1 MIRCR
6 VPIAVVTLVLV
17 GHAAR
22 RNHRPKPRSPPPAAP
37 FEAPRLGVYV
47 TNETSGDLS
56 VIDAT
61 TGTVVGV
68 VALGKRP
75 RGIAVS
81 PDGTTLYV
89 ALSGSPPAPPG
100 VDESTLP
107 PPDRTAD
114 GIGVVDIRQ
123 MKLLKVLPSG
133 TDPEVVAVSH
143 DGTRVFVANEDAA
156 KASVVDV
163 ATGAILESFSIGE
176 EPEGVTVQPGADRVW
191 VTSEADGAVFVIDLP
206 THKVVASV
214 PVGPR
219 PRSIAFLP
227 DGSMAYVPAENGAT
241 VTVVDTRRL
250 KPVKTIQLGEGMRPM
265 GTAMA
270 PDGKFLYVTTG
281 RSKMLLIIDTATNAV
296 VGSVEAGVRPWGL
309 ALSADGKTA
318 YTANGPSN
326 EVAVIDLEARRV
338 TRTIHVG
345 RGTVGRGIRPTPI
358 ATRYA
363 VVRYAPR
370 ATECDSADCRRAS
383 GCARLPS
390 NT

>member
-1 MIRCR
+1 MIRYR
-6 VPIAVVTLVLV
+6 APIVLVTLVLV
-17 GHAAR
+17 GACRQAE
-22 RNHRPKPRSPPPAAP
+22 PPAETAKPAPAAP
-37 FEAPRLGVYV
+37 FEAPLLGVYV

-68 VALGKRP
+68 VPLGKRP

-100 VDESTLP
+100 VDETTLP

-114 GIGVVDIRQ
+114 GIGVVDVRQ

-163 ATGAILESFSIGE
+163 ATGAILESFRSVRN
-176 EPEGVTVQPGADRVW
+176 PKASRCRPGVDRVW
-191 VTSEADGAVFVIDLP
+191 VTSEDDGAVFVIDLP

-227 DGSMAYVPAENGAT
+227 DGSMAYVPSENGAT
-241 VTVVDTRRL
+241 VTVVDAKRL
-250 KPVKTIQLGEGMRPM
+250 KPVKTIKLGDGMRPM

-281 RSKMLLIIDTATNAV
+281 RSKMLLDHRHGHQYRRRLG
-296 VGSVEAGVRPWGL
+296 GS
-309 ALSADGKTA
+309 
-318 YTANGPSN
+318 
-326 EVAVIDLEARRV
+326 
-338 TRTIHVG
+338 
-345 RGTVGRGIRPTPI
+345 
-358 ATRYA
+358 
-363 VVRYAPR
+363 
-370 ATECDSADCRRAS
+370 RRAS
-383 GCARLPS
+383 LGPGARGRRQDRLHGERPIQ
-390 NT
+390 

>member
-6 VPIAVVTLVLV
+6 VPIAVVTLVLA
-17 GHAAR
+17 GACRQAE
-22 RNHRPKPRSPPPAAP
+22 PPAETAKPAPAAP

-68 VALGKRP
+68 VPLGKRP
-75 RGIAVS
+75 RGIAAS

-114 GIGVVDIRQ
+114 GIGVVDVRQ

-191 VTSEADGAVFVIDLP
+191 VTSE
-206 THKVVASV
+206 
-214 PVGPR
+214 
-219 PRSIAFLP
+219 
-227 DGSMAYVPAENGAT
+227 E
-241 VTVVDTRRL
+241 
-250 KPVKTIQLGEGMRPM
+250 
-265 GTAMA
+265 
-270 PDGKFLYVTTG
+270 
-281 RSKMLLIIDTATNAV
+281 
-296 VGSVEAGVRPWGL
+296 
-309 ALSADGKTA
+309 
-318 YTANGPSN
+318 
-326 EVAVIDLEARRV
+326 
-338 TRTIHVG
+338 
-345 RGTVGRGIRPTPI
+345 
-358 ATRYA
+358 
-363 VVRYAPR
+363 
-370 ATECDSADCRRAS
+370 
-383 GCARLPS
+383 
-390 NT
+390 